1 MSEEIKE
8 WQKGYT
14 KEQLKSW
21 EKKFSSFND
30 QCISPFMPVRTRSL
44 AQDLSD
50 GYIKE
55 LNGVCFREKAC
66 EKSKSIKIYTKH
78 SNLLSVADIGDLYLD
93 RVSFNGEMASDTFKK
108 YLNGKKEN
116 IWVSVL
122 ENDKEIKNALSSCG
136 FDRVGATFNSFGDST
151 VVFYKS
157 NAEDLFFA
165 KEHHKIVNIERA
177 VASHF
182 TEKKYDVS
190 GVADRIRTLGFS
202 NHYSNYNTGGWSAL
216 SLRGYLSDPSFIIKP
231 SEMKEKWHLEHQDKE
246 FFLQDTELR
255 ALLDVEDML
264 SDLCDDPTRF
274 HRIRVMKLGANS
286 IIERHTDQVDPD
298 IGVKVG
304 TLPRFHIPIIT
315 NEDCKF
321 QVWGLN
327 GMREFH
333 MQQGSLWYLDT
344 RKPHRV
350 VNGDSDRYHLVIDI
364 MADEKMVNWIRKS
377 RLVL

>member
-1 MSEEIKE
+1 MKE
-8 WQKGYT
+8 WQRGYT
-14 KEQLKSW
+14 KDQLKDW
-21 EKKFSSFND
+21 ESKFSSFND

-50 GYIKE
+50 GYVKE
-55 LNGVCFREKAC
+55 LSGVCFREKTIS
-66 EKSKSIKIYTKH
+66 KSKSIKIYTKQ
-78 SNLLSVADIGDLYLD
+78 SDLLSVAEQGDLFID
-93 RVSFNGEMASDTFKK
+93 RVA
-108 YLNGKKEN
+108 LNGDKAEKSLSTYLKSVVSSV
-116 IWVSVL
+116 WVCVL
-122 ENDKEIKNALSSCG
+122 ETDTKIQSILKKIEFN
-136 FDRVGATFNSFGDST
+136 RVGATFNSFGDST
-151 VVFYKS
+151 VIFYLDKSDDVFFSKS
-157 NAEDLFFA
+157 
-165 KEHHKIVNIERA
+165 HHKVADIERA

-182 TEKKYDVS
+182 TEKNYDVS
-190 GVADRIRTLGFS
+190 GVADRIRSLGFS

-216 SLRGYLSDPSFIIKP
+216 SLRGYLSDPNFIIKP
-231 SEMKEKWHLEHQDKE
+231 SEMKEKWHLQHQDKE

-264 SDLCDDPTRF
+264 SDLCSDPTRF

-286 IIERHTDQVDPD
+286 TIERHTDQVDPD

-333 MQQGSLWYLDT
+333 MEQGSLWYLDT

-364 MADEKMVNWIRKS
+364 LADEKMVNWIKKS
-377 RLVL
+377 KLVL

>member
-55 LNGVCFREKAC
+55 IGGVCLREKIVD
-66 EKSKSIKIYTKH
+66 KPKSIKIYTKH
-78 SNLLSVADIGDLYLD
+78 SNLLSVAEKGDLYLD
-93 RVSFNGEMASDTFKK
+93 RVAFNGDSASKSFKD
-108 YLNGKKEN
+108 YLNSLEQN
-116 IWVSVL
+116 VWVSVL
-122 ENDKEIKNALSSCG
+122 EDDTEIKKVLLSAN
-136 FDRVGATFNSFGDST
+136 FERVGATFNSFGDST
-151 VVFYKS
+151 VVFFK
-157 NAEDLFFA
+157 NNGEDIFFT
-165 KEHHKIVNIERA
+165 KEHHKVIDIERA

-190 GVADRIRTLGFS
+190 GVAERIKSLGFS

-216 SLRGYLSDPSFIIKP
+216 SLRGYLSDPNFIIKP
-231 SEMKEKWHLEHQDKE
+231 SEMKEKWHLQHQDKE

-255 ALLDVEDML
+255 ALLGVEDML
-264 SDLCDDPTRF
+264 SDLCSDPTRF

-333 MQQGSLWYLDT
+333 MEQGSLWYLDT

-350 VNGDSDRYHLVIDI
+350 INGDSDRYHLVIDI
-364 MADEKMVNWIRKS
+364 MADEKMVNWIKKS
-377 RLVL
+377 KLVL

>member
-1 MSEEIKE
+1 MKE

-14 KEQLKSW
+14 KDQLKDW
-21 EKKFSSFND
+21 ESKFSSFND

-55 LNGVCFREKAC
+55 LSGVCFREKTVS
-66 EKSKSIKIYTKH
+66 KSKSIKIYTKH
-78 SNLLSVADIGDLYLD
+78 SDLLSVAEEGDIFID
-93 RVSFNGEMASDTFKK
+93 RVA
-108 YLNGKKEN
+108 LNGDKAEKSLSTYLKSVVSSV
-116 IWVSVL
+116 WVCVL
-122 ENDKEIKNALSSCG
+122 ETDTKIQSILKKIG

-151 VVFYKS
+151 VIFYLDKSDDVFF
-157 NAEDLFFA
+157 E
-165 KEHHKIVNIERA
+165 KEHHKVIDIERA

-182 TEKKYDVS
+182 TEKNYDVS
-190 GVADRIRTLGFS
+190 GVADRIRSLGFS

-231 SEMKEKWHLEHQDKE
+231 SEMKEKWHLQHQDKD

-264 SDLCDDPTRF
+264 SDLCSDPTRF

-286 IIERHTDQVDPD
+286 TIERHTDQVDPD

-333 MQQGSLWYLDT
+333 MEQGSLWYLDT

-350 VNGDSDRYHLVIDI
+350 VNGGSDRYHLVIDI
-364 MADEKMVNWIRKS
+364 MADEKMVNWIKKS
-377 RLVL
+377 KLVL

>member
-1 MSEEIKE
+1 MSEEIKA

-14 KEQLKSW
+14 KEQLKEW

-50 GYIKE
+50 GCIKE
-55 LNGVCFREKAC
+55 LNGVCFREKIISKA
-66 EKSKSIKIYTKH
+66 KSIKIYTKH
-78 SNLLSVADIGDLYLD
+78 SDLLSVAEEGDLFID
-93 RVSFNGEMASDTFKK
+93 RVALTSDKAEK
-108 YLNGKKEN
+108 SLSIYIKS
-116 IWVSVL
+116 IVSSVWVCVL
-122 ENDKEIKNALSSCG
+122 ETDTKIQSILKKIG

-151 VVFYKS
+151 VIFYLDKSEDVFFKKS
-157 NAEDLFFA
+157 
-165 KEHHKIVNIERA
+165 HHNVIDIERA

-190 GVADRIRTLGFS
+190 GVAERIKSLGFS

-231 SEMKEKWHLEHQDKE
+231 SEMKEKWHLEHQDKD

-255 ALLDVEDML
+255 ALLGVEDML

-333 MQQGSLWYLDT
+333 MEQGSLWYLDT

-364 MADEKMVNWIRKS
+364 MADEKMVNWIKKS
-377 RLVL
+377 KLVL

>member
-1 MSEEIKE
+1 MKE

-14 KEQLKSW
+14 KDQLKDW
-21 EKKFSSFND
+21 ESKFSSFND

-50 GYIKE
+50 GYVKE
-55 LNGVCFREKAC
+55 LSGVCFREKTVS
-66 EKSKSIKIYTKH
+66 KSKSIKIYTKH
-78 SNLLSVADIGDLYLD
+78 SDLLSVAEQGDLFLD
-93 RVSFNGEMASDTFKK
+93 RVA
-108 YLNGKKEN
+108 LNGDKAEKSLSTYLKGVVSSV
-116 IWVSVL
+116 WVCVL
-122 ENDKEIKNALSSCG
+122 ETDTKIQSILKKIG

-151 VVFYKS
+151 VIFYLDKSDDVFFSKS
-157 NAEDLFFA
+157 
-165 KEHHKIVNIERA
+165 HHKVADIERA
-177 VASHF
+177 VSSHF
-182 TEKKYDVS
+182 TEKSYDVS
-190 GVADRIRTLGFS
+190 GVADRIRSLGFS

-216 SLRGYLSDPSFIIKP
+216 SLRGYLSDPNFIIKP
-231 SEMKEKWHLEHQDKE
+231 SEMKEKWHLQHQDKE

-255 ALLDVEDML
+255 ALLDVEEIL
-264 SDLCDDPTRF
+264 SDLCSDPTRF

-286 IIERHTDQVDPD
+286 TIERHTDQVDPD

-333 MQQGSLWYLDT
+333 MEQGSLWYLDT

-364 MADEKMVNWIRKS
+364 MADEKMVDWIRKS
-377 RLVL
+377 KLVI

>member
-1 MSEEIKE
+1 MKD

-14 KEQLKSW
+14 KTQLSSW
-21 EKKFSSFND
+21 EDKFSSFNSG
-30 QCISPFMPVRTRSL
+30 CISPFMPVRTRSL

-50 GYIKE
+50 GFIKE
-55 LNGVCFREKAC
+55 IDGVCFREKKVTKPKA
-66 EKSKSIKIYTKH
+66 IKIYTKH
-78 SNLLSVADIGDLYLD
+78 SDVLSVAEKGDTYID
-93 RVSFNGEMASDTFKK
+93 RVSIVGDNWESSFKK
-108 YLNGKKEN
+108 YLKNKKSSL
-116 IWVSVL
+116 WVVL
-122 ENDKEIKNALSSCG
+122 LERDEKLKALLTKIG
-136 FDRVGATFNSFGDST
+136 LKRIGANFNSFGDSLAI
-151 VVFYKS
+151 FHLD
-157 NAEDLFFA
+157 NGEDLFFT
-165 KEHHKIVNIERA
+165 KEHKFVSNVERA

-182 TEKKYDVS
+182 SEKKYDVS
-190 GVADRIRTLGFS
+190 GVQKRIKELEFS

-216 SLRGYLSDPSFIIKP
+216 SLRGYLSDPNFIIKP
-231 SEMKEKWHLEHQDKE
+231 SEMKEKWHLQHQDKD

-264 SDLCDDPTRF
+264 SDLCSDPTRF
-274 HRIRVMKLGANS
+274 HRIRIMKLGANS

-333 MQQGSLWYLDT
+333 MEQGSLWYLDT

-364 MADEKMVNWIRKS
+364 MADDKMVEWIKKS
-377 RLVL
+377 KLVI